1 MILTALK
8 TYRRKLLIGLIIA
21 IVLSATGAGLYLV
34 WQNRSLLEQRAT
46 LIAQKQLV
54 EDVNEQNQATIA
66 RLQSEII
73 RRENSMRERA
83 VEQDKII
90 SEYRRKA
97 EERDAQISQ
106 MRRDYEEIDD
116 FLSIPVPDAFVDVW
130 MRAKDRDENGNGLPD
145 AAGEPDGSE

>member
-8 TYRRKLLIGLIIA
+8 AYRRKLLIGLIIA

-46 LIAQKQLV
+46 LRAEKQTII
-54 EDVNEQNQATIA
+54 EANEQNQATIV

-73 RRENSMRERA
+73 RRENLMRERA

-116 FLSIPVPDAFVDVW
+116 FLSIPVPDAFVDQW
-130 MRAKDRDENGNGLPD
+130 MRAKDNYEDGNGVFD
-145 AAGEPDGSE
+145 AAGRPD

>member
-46 LIAQKQLV
+46 LRAEKQTII
-54 EDVNEQNQATIA
+54 EANEQNQATIA

-83 VEQDKII
+83 VEQAKII

-130 MRAKDRDENGNGLPD
+130 MRAKDNYEDGNGVSDSTGD
-145 AAGEPDGSE
+145 AD

>member
-8 TYRRKLLIGLIIA
+8 AYRRKLLIGLIIA
-21 IVLSATGAGLYLV
+21 IVISAVGGGLYLV

-83 VEQDKII
+83 VEQGKII

-130 MRAKDRDENGNGLPD
+130 MRANYNFEDGNGVSDSTGD
-145 AAGEPDGSE
+145 AD